1 MRCDISSSGLR
12 LSCTLSR
19 SPLSFPGDVR
29 PGLVLCH
36 GFPPGPGGAATSAQ
50 TYPELA
56 ERLAADTGWTVLTF
70 NFRGTGESEGDF
82 SLGGWLDD
90 LRAAIDHLLEV
101 ERVSGVWLAG
111 SSTGGALS
119 ICSAA
124 EDERVRGVA
133 TLAAPAD
140 FSGWA
145 AEPAAFLEHARRVG
159 VIRDPTFPPDFGSWA
174 RELSEIRPVAVIGKI
189 PPRPLLIVH
198 GADDDVV
205 PLQDARIL
213 TDAANDEVELRVL
226 GEAGHRLRHD
236 PRAVALLMG
245 WMERQSAL

>member
-1 MRCDISSSGLR
+1 VRCDIESSGLR
-12 LSCTLSR
+12 LSGSLFRPPAT
-19 SPLSFPGDVR
+19 GDAR

-36 GFPPGPGGAATSAQ
+36 GFPAGPGGAATSAQ

-56 ERLAADTGWTVLTF
+56 ERLSTDTGWTVLAF
-70 NFRGTGESEGDF
+70 NFRGTGGSEGDF

-90 LRAAIDHLLEV
+90 LRAAIDHLLVAEG
-101 ERVSGVWLAG
+101 VSGVWLAG
-111 SSTGGALS
+111 SSTGGSLG

-145 AEPAAFLEHARRVG
+145 VDPEGFLQHARQVG
-159 VIRDPTFPPDFGSWA
+159 VVRDPAFPPDFESWA
-174 RELSEIRPVAVIGKI
+174 RELVEIRPVAAIGKI
-189 PPRPLLIVH
+189 PPRPVLIVH
-198 GADDDVV
+198 GAEDEIV

-213 TDAANDEVELRVL
+213 ADAASDDVELRVL

-245 WMERQSAL
+245 WMERQSAV

>member
-1 MRCDISSSGLR
+1 MGGDIESSGLR

-19 SPLSFPGDVR
+19 PPAPGAGTA
-29 PGLVLCH
+29 GLVLCH
-36 GFPPGPGGAATSAQ
+36 GFPAGPGGAATSAQ

-56 ERLAADTGWTVLTF
+56 QRLSADTGWTVLTF
-70 NFRGTGESEGDF
+70 NFRGTGGSEGDF

-90 LRAAIDHLLEV
+90 LRAAIDHLLAV
-101 ERVSGVWLAG
+101 DGVSGAWLAG
-111 SSTGGALS
+111 SSTGGALA

-124 EDERVRGVA
+124 EDDRVRGVA

-140 FSGWA
+140 FAGWA
-145 AEPAAFLEHARRVG
+145 RDPEGFLAHARQVG
-159 VIRDPTFPPDFGSWA
+159 VIRDPAFPADFESWA
-174 RELSEIRPVAVIGKI
+174 RELAEIRPVAAIGKV
-189 PPRPLLIVH
+189 PPRPVLIIH
-198 GADDDVV
+198 GAEDEVV

-213 TDAANDEVELRVL
+213 ADAAQDEVELRVL

-245 WMERQSAL
+245 WMERQSAV